1 MITLGSAH
9 EKSDVWNG
17 PQIEQSVR
25 ETGINW
31 KAIAELLGVSE
42 RTLHKS
48 RIEYGIES
56 SFTEISDSDLDNEMK
71 EIIRLTWSFI

>member
-1 MITLGSAH
+1 M
-9 EKSDVWNG
+9 
-17 PQIEQSVR
+17 R

-71 EIIRLTWSFI
+71 EIIRLT